1 MSAEIENMFSVV
13 ETPWH
18 GLGKVLPGAPNVDE
32 AIVMAGLDWEAQLHR
47 NYIRVEGV
55 EHQTSTYAVVR
66 STDKSILGTVGPT
79 FKPLQN
85 RDAFKWFQPW
95 LDAGEATLETAGS
108 LKHGRRVWV
117 LAKVTRPNM
126 EIVPGDEVA
135 KFILLSN
142 GHDGT
147 MAVRAGL
154 TPVRVVCANT
164 LAAAH
169 EDGGSKLF
177 RIRHTNSTTAA
188 LEQIREIANLA
199 DAKFEASKDEYRALA
214 RKGVRTEDLKAY
226 VQKVFKPKLIE
237 GGGPLVGEEEDDED
251 ACKRVTEN
259 IIPLFE
265 NGRGT
270 DIPGV
275 RGTLW
280 GAYNSVTEYLQHER
294 GRSADNRLDSA
305 WFGQGAT
312 LNQRALQTALK
323 MAVG

>member
-1 MSAEIENMFSVV
+1 MSAEIESMFSVQ

-18 GLGKVLPGAPNVDE
+18 GLGHVLPGAPNVED
-32 AIVMAGLDWEAQLHR
+32 AIRMAGLDWEAQLHR
-47 NYIRVEGV
+47 QYIRVEGV
-55 EHQTSTYAVVR
+55 ERETNTYAVVR
-66 STDKSILGTVGPT
+66 STDKSILGHVGPT

-85 RDAFKWFQPW
+85 RDAFRWFQPW

-108 LKHGRRVWV
+108 LKHGRRVWI
-117 LAKVTRPNM
+117 LAKVSRANM

-135 KFILLSN
+135 KFLLLSN

-147 MAVRAGL
+147 MAVRAGI

-169 EDGGSKLF
+169 QDGGSRLF

-188 LEQIREIANLA
+188 LEQIREIANIV
-199 DAKFEASKDEYRALA
+199 DSKFEASKDEYRALA
-214 RKGVRTEDLKAY
+214 RAGVRTEDLKSY
-226 VQKVFKPKLIE
+226 VVQVFKPKLIE
-237 GGGPLVGEEEDDED
+237 GGPEATEEEEDP
-251 ACKRVTEN
+251 CKRVVDN

-265 NGRGT
+265 SGRGSN
-270 DIPGV
+270 IPGV

-280 GAYNSVTEYLQHER
+280 GAYNAVTEYLQHER

-312 LNQRALQTALK
+312 LNQRAFQVALK
-323 MAVG
+323 MATG